1 MSFSNIQTIIYESR
15 QLNDTGFV
23 SDNTQ
28 LFIDTNLLFKT
39 PFPLFYKQIRFDK
52 DYDNH
57 NHITYCSGENPGVYM
72 VK

>member
-1 MSFSNIQTIIYESR
+1 MSFSNIKTIIYESR

-23 SDNTQ
+23 SDDTQ
-28 LFIDTNLLFKT
+28 LFIDTNFPL
-39 PFPLFYKQIRFDK
+39 PLFYKVIRFDK

-57 NHITYCSGENPGVYM
+57 NHITYCSGENLVVYM

>member
-1 MSFSNIQTIIYESR
+1 M

-23 SDNTQ
+23 SDDTQ
-28 LFIDTNLLFKT
+28 LFIDTN
-39 PFPLFYKQIRFDK
+39 FPLSLFYKVIRFDK

-57 NHITYCSGENPGVYM
+57 NHITYCSCENPVVYM